1 MPGPAQVNLWG
12 IFVTG
17 LLAGGASC
25 AASSPPTSCLLAGR
39 YELVCNLPGH
49 YPAGKYT
56 QLNVT

>member
-25 AASSPPTSCLLAGR
+25 AASPRPTSCLLAGR
-39 YELVCNLPGH
+39 YELVCNRPGH
-49 YPAGKYT
+49 YAAGMNI